1 MSENPPTEES
11 RIEFHGPGPFDLPVA
26 QQSKAY
32 RSGRIVEVAFRVL
45 VDPSRLEL
53 VRIAIPYNQALEL
66 VAQIRNAAFEASGED
81 K

>member
-1 MSENPPTEES
+1 MSDNSTPEES
-11 RIEFHGPGPFDLPVA
+11 RVEFHGPGPFDLPVA

-32 RSGRIVEVAFRVL
+32 RSGHTVEVAFRVL

-66 VAQIRNAAFEASGED
+66 GYQMKNAAFEASEED

>member
-1 MSENPPTEES
+1 MSENSTAEES

-32 RSGRIVEVAFRVL
+32 RSGHIIEVAFRVL
-45 VDPSRLEL
+45 VDPNRLEL
-53 VRIAIPYNQALEL
+53 VRIAIPSNQALEL
-66 VAQIRNAAFEASGED
+66 VSQLRTAAIEASGED